1 MGLGTES
8 RRQRKEPKTLKT
20 DQKKLRDLSIRGEK
34 WLKHKRCPRDF
45 GDDNKRSNTC
55 VCEFPEKKK
64 EYRAKRVFEEI
75 KAETFPNVVKT
86 YIQTYI

>member
-1 MGLGTES
+1 MGLGAES

-20 DQKKLRDLSIRGEK
+20 DQKKLLDLSIRGEK
-34 WLKHKRCPRDF
+34 RLKHKRCPRDF

-55 VCEFPEKKK
+55 VCEFPQKKK

-86 YIQTYI
+86 YIWTYM

>member
-1 MGLGTES
+1 M
-8 RRQRKEPKTLKT
+8 KT
-20 DQKKLRDLSIRGEK
+20 DQKKLLDLSIRGEK
-34 WLKHKRCPRDF
+34 QLKHKQCPRAF
-45 GDDNKRSNTC
+45 GDDNKRFNIC

-86 YIQTYI
+86 YIHTYI